1 MARALAG
8 FMLLAFLLAGC
19 RTGPGYRV
27 LHEGGWPEGPP
38 PPRGEVILTV
48 VTPEKTVRLDQA
60 ALEALTWV
68 ELVTK
73 SHPKEKLPPGRFEG
87 VRLKD
92 LFGALKVQ
100 PIKLRFVALD
110 GYSVQVDWKKI
121 APFDPMLALKEDGR
135 PLEPIFAPIRVVFP
149 YDRLKPDPLAYNRYW
164 VWKLS
169 VIYIER

>member
-1 MARALAG
+1 MARPLAG
-8 FMLLAFLLAGC
+8 WMLLLFLLAGC
-19 RTGPGYRV
+19 RGGPTYRV

-48 VTPEKTVRLDQA
+48 VTPEKTVRLDRA

-92 LFGALKVQ
+92 LFAALKVEPVQ
-100 PIKLRFVALD
+100 LRFVALD
-110 GYSVQVDWKKI
+110 GYSIQVDWSKI
-121 APFDPMLALKEDGR
+121 GPFDPMLALKENGR

-169 VIYIER
+169 AIYIER